1 MLKTAHADATKLF
14 AASPLLNLLPEG
26 DLTGL
31 ASHARRLHFDAGE
44 TVFAQGAPGASVYWV
59 VTGRLKLTA
68 TSPDGS
74 ELLHSMIEPGGYC
87 GEITAVDGG
96 VRGVNAI
103 ADRSTDTLSLDRK
116 VLLPAIERHPKAA
129 MKLARLLC
137 VQVRIAGATLENLTF
152 HGAETRIWTRL
163 MFLSEQY
170 GEVDPVSGALHIKH
184 RLSQQSLADSVGLTR
199 VMVNRQLSEWRQ
211 QGLIEDG
218 RGFVLVLDPKKL
230 ESFVWR
236 RSD

>member
-1 MLKTAHADATKLF
+1 
-14 AASPLLNLLPEG
+14 
-26 DLTGL
+26 
-31 ASHARRLHFDAGE
+31 
-44 TVFAQGAPGASVYWV
+44 
-59 VTGRLKLTA
+59 
-68 TSPDGS
+68 
-74 ELLHSMIEPGGYC
+74 
-87 GEITAVDGG
+87 
-96 VRGVNAI
+96 
-103 ADRSTDTLSLDRK
+103 
-116 VLLPAIERHPKAA
+116 